1 MTARLA
7 LLAPLAYLAIFFLYP
22 LGAIFERAFIQGEG
36 GLSAFGSLLGDSYYL
51 GRIWFTTWQ
60 AAASTALTLVV
71 GLPMAYLFARHDFPG
86 KSVLKAVSTV
96 PFIMPTIVVAMGF
109 VALLGREGLLNTLL
123 TTLFGFDEP
132 PVRIANS
139 IWIILLAHAFYNY
152 AIFVRIVSAF
162 WSNVAPQLEE
172 SAAMLGA
179 SRVRTFW
186 HVTLPVLLPAIASSS
201 ALTFAF
207 CFTSFGVVLVLGGP
221 QFATLEVAV
230 YELTA
235 KLLRLELASA
245 LAIIQM
251 VFTYLFL
258 LVYTRLQQGTA
269 APLNLAP
276 QEATARRPKRLG
288 DVVFVVAM
296 IALLLV
302 VLSPLWALV
311 ERALSGADGYTLK
324 HFGSLLENVRG
335 DIFYLPLPNIISNSV
350 RFAVVTTAIALGI
363 GAAAAYFISRP
374 GRRGASVADALL
386 MMPLGVSAVIMG
398 FGFLVAFNRDPID
411 LRATAIILVI
421 AHTLVAYPF
430 VIRSV
435 LPAMRGMPQQ
445 LREAASVM
453 GATPVRAFYHV
464 ELPILTPALI
474 VGATFAFAVSMGEF
488 GASLL
493 LVRPESTTMPVA
505 VYRMLSQPGAE
516 NLGRAL
522 AMSTV
527 LMLVVAVVFAAIERF
542 RYRNAGGF

>member
-7 LLAPLAYLAIFFLYP
+7 LLAPLAYLAVFFLYP

-36 GLSAFGSLLGDSYYL
+36 GLSAFGTLLGDSYYL

-179 SRVRTFW
+179 GRVRTFW
-186 HVTLPVLLPAIASSS
+186 HVTLPVLLPAIASSA

-235 KLLRLELASA
+235 KLLRLEMASA

-276 QEATARRPKRLG
+276 QDATARKPKRLG
-288 DVVFVVAM
+288 DGVLVIAM
-296 IALLLV
+296 VALLLV

-311 ERALSGADGYTLK
+311 ERALSGADGYTLR

-335 DIFYLPLPNIISNSV
+335 DIFYLPLPNIIGNSL
-350 RFAVVTTAIALGI
+350 RFAVVTTAIALSI

-411 LRATAIILVI
+411 LRATATILVI

-453 GATPVRAFYHV
+453 GATPVRAFWHV

-527 LMLVVAVVFAAIERF
+527 LMLVVAAVFAAIERF

>member
-22 LGAIFERAFIQGEG
+22 LGAIFERAFVDGDG
-36 GLSAFGSLLGDSYYL
+36 GLAAFGKLLGDSYYL
-51 GRIWFTTWQ
+51 GRIWFTAWQ

-86 KSVLKAVSTV
+86 KSLLKAVSTL

-109 VALLGREGLLNTLL
+109 VALLGREGLANTLL
-123 TTLFGFDEP
+123 MSVFGLDEP
-132 PVRIANS
+132 PIRLAGSLMIV
-139 IWIILLAHAFYNY
+139 LLAHAFYNY
-152 AIFVRIVSAF
+152 AIVVRIVSAF

-179 SRVRTFW
+179 GRVRTFI
-186 HVTLPVLLPAIASSS
+186 HVTLPVLLPAIASSA
-201 ALTFAF
+201 ALAFAF

-235 KLLRLELASA
+235 KLLRLELAAA
-245 LAIIQM
+245 LAIVQM
-251 VFTYLFL
+251 AFTYVFL
-258 LVYTRLQQGTA
+258 LVYARFQQSA
-269 APLNLAP
+269 SVPLTMAP
-276 QEATARRPKRLG
+276 QQATARRPRRLG
-288 DVVFVVAM
+288 DVALVAALVVL
-296 IALLLV
+296 ALLA
-302 VLSPLWALV
+302 LSPLWALV
-311 ERALSGADGYTLK
+311 ERALDTGSGY
-324 HFGSLLENVRG
+324 SLAYFSSLFTNERG
-335 DIFYLPLPNIISNSV
+335 DFFYLPLPAIIGNSL
-350 RFAVVTTAIALGI
+350 RFAVATTAIALTV
-363 GAAAAYFISRP
+363 GAASAYFLSRP

-398 FGFLVAFNRDPID
+398 FGFLVAFNREPLD
-411 LRATAIILVI
+411 LRATSFILVV
-421 AHTLVAYPF
+421 AHSLVAYPF

-445 LREAASVM
+445 LREAATLL
-453 GATPVRAFYHV
+453 GASPLCGFLHV
-464 ELPILTPALI
+464 ELPIITPALV

-493 LVRPESTTMPVA
+493 LVRPESTTMPIA
-505 VYRMLSQPGAE
+505 IYRMISQPGAV

-527 LMLVVAVVFAAIERF
+527 LMLVVAAVFAAIERF
-542 RYRNAGGF
+542 RYRSAGGF

>member
-36 GLSAFGSLLGDSYYL
+36 GFAGFGTLLGDSYYL

-60 AAASTALTLVV
+60 AAASTALTLAV

-109 VALLGREGLLNTLL
+109 VALLGREGLANTLL
-123 TTLFGFDEP
+123 MTVFGLDDP
-132 PVRIANS
+132 PIRLANS

-179 SRVRTFW
+179 GRVRTFW
-186 HVTLPVLLPAIASSS
+186 HVTLPVLLPAIASSA
-201 ALTFAF
+201 ALAFAF

-258 LVYTRLQQGTA
+258 LVYTRLQSRSA

-276 QEATARRPKRLG
+276 QEAVTRRPKRLG

-296 IALLLV
+296 VALLLV

-311 ERALSGADGYTLK
+311 ERALDTSGGYSLRY
-324 HFGSLLENVRG
+324 FGSLLENVRG
-335 DIFYLPLPNIISNSV
+335 DVFYLPLPSIIGNSL
-350 RFAVVTTAIALGI
+350 RFAVVTTAIALAV
-363 GAAAAYFISRP
+363 GASAAYFISRP
-374 GRRGASVADALL
+374 GRRGASVGDALL

-411 LRATAIILVI
+411 LRATATILVI

-453 GATPVRAFYHV
+453 GASPSRAFWHV

-505 VYRMLSQPGAE
+505 IYRMIAQPGAE

-527 LMLVVAVVFAAIERF
+527 LMLVVAAVFAAIERF

>member
-36 GLSAFGSLLGDSYYL
+36 GLSAFGTLLGDSYYL

-71 GLPMAYLFARHDFPG
+71 GLPIAYLFARHDFPG
-86 KSVLKAVSTV
+86 KTVLKAVSTL

-109 VALLGREGLLNTLL
+109 VALLGREGLANTLL
-123 TTLFGFDEP
+123 MNVFGFDDP
-132 PVRIANS
+132 PIRLSNS

-179 SRVRTFW
+179 GRVRTFW
-186 HVTLPVLLPAIASSS
+186 HVTLPVLLPAIASSA
-201 ALTFAF
+201 ALAFAF

-258 LVYTRLQQGTA
+258 LVYTRFQA
-269 APLNLAP
+269 SSAVPLNLTP
-276 QEATARRPKRLG
+276 QEATARRPKRAI
-288 DVVFVVAM
+288 DVVLVVALV
-296 IALLLV
+296 ALLLV

-311 ERALSGADGYTLK
+311 ERSLSTADGYSLRY
-324 HFGSLLENVRG
+324 FGSLLEDERG
-335 DIFYLPLPNIISNSV
+335 DIFYLPLQNIIANSL
-350 RFAVVTTAIALGI
+350 RFGVAATAIALSV
-363 GAAAAYFISRP
+363 GAAAAYYISRP
-374 GRRGASVADALL
+374 GRRGASAADALL

-411 LRATAIILVI
+411 LRATSAILVI

-435 LPAMRGMPQQ
+435 LPAMRGMPQN

-453 GATPVRAFYHV
+453 GASPLRGFFHV
-464 ELPILTPALI
+464 ELPILMPALI

-505 VYRMLSQPGAE
+505 IFRMLSQPGAE

-527 LMLVVAVVFAAIERF
+527 LMLVVAAVFAAIERF
-542 RYRNAGGF
+542 RYRSAGGF

>member
-7 LLAPLAYLAIFFLYP
+7 LLAPLAYLAVFFLYP

-36 GLSAFGSLLGDSYYL
+36 GFAGFGTLLGDSYYL

-60 AAASTALTLVV
+60 AAASTALTLAV
-71 GLPMAYLFARHDFPG
+71 GLPMAYLFARHEFPG
-86 KSVLKAVSTV
+86 KSLLKGLSTV

-123 TTLFGFDEP
+123 MTAFGLDSP
-132 PVRIANS
+132 PIRLSNS

-152 AIFVRIVSAF
+152 AIVVRIVSAF

-179 SRVRTFW
+179 GRVRTFQ
-186 HVTLPVLLPAIASSS
+186 HVTLPVLLPAIASSA
-201 ALTFAF
+201 ALAFTF

-258 LVYTRLQQGTA
+258 LVYTRLQSSSA

-276 QEATARRPKRLG
+276 QDATARRPRRAV
-288 DVVFVVAM
+288 DVVMVVALV
-296 IALLLV
+296 ALLLV

-311 ERALSGADGYTLK
+311 ERALDTSGGYSLRY
-324 HFGSLLENVRG
+324 FGSLLENVR
-335 DIFYLPLPNIISNSV
+335 DDVFYLPLPAIIGNSL
-350 RFAVVTTAIALGI
+350 RFAVITTAIALAI
-363 GAAAAYFISRP
+363 GASAAYFISRP
-374 GRRGASVADALL
+374 GRRGASVGDALL

-398 FGFLVAFNRDPID
+398 FGYLVAFNRDPID
-411 LRATAIILVI
+411 LRATAIILVV

-453 GATPVRAFYHV
+453 GASPVRAFFHV

-493 LVRPESTTMPVA
+493 LVRPESTTMPIA
-505 VYRMLSQPGAE
+505 IYRMIAQPGAE

-527 LMLVVAVVFAAIERF
+527 LMLVVAAVFAAVERF
-542 RYRNAGGF
+542 RYRSAGGF